1 MTRKDIILMS
11 IQNEIGKK
19 GEEIARDFL
28 EQKGYKILEQN
39 WRYSR
44 AEIDLIASY
53 QNALIFVEVK
63 TRSYDYFGQPED
75 FVTAKK
81 QKLMSSAASAYM
93 QANNHQW
100 EIRFDIVSILL
111 SGKSSMKIQHFEDA
125 FFLGL

>member
-1 MTRKDIILMS
+1 MS